1 MLPVMVE
8 AVAVGGV
15 QIRSTVRSLMWVSQK
30 AQEDMLGEMKAASS
44 VGFLGVGGTRSGRG
58 G

>member
-1 MLPVMVE
+1 MVE